1 MAGLV
6 IGTDKTFVTPVL
18 EKGVTPT
25 GTINIT
31 ADGVY
36 NVANY
41 GTATVDITP
50 DEYQGGSATSPS
62 VLLQNNN
69 TIYLPSGTGKVVIY
83 YAGFYDVGSEA
94 FMNAYY
100 AGSGTIGTFPTGAD
114 TLNLDNLTQIT
125 GYRACYQMCRYNN
138 SLPHFLHHM
147 SMNSL
152 QRITGED
159 TCRAMFEYTALS
171 TATLPNLV
179 EINGKNTVRSMFA
192 HITSLTTL
200 SFPKLEVINGEYPVR
215 YLAGDCTSLTSVS
228 FPVLHTVTGT
238 QPFYQAFNND
248 TSLTSISFPSLKTV
262 SDSGV
267 FTNMTNKTCTV
278 HFPSNLSSYGFPC
291 GINAT
296 VLYDLP
302 ATA

>member
-6 IGTDKTFVTPVL
+6 IGTNKTFVTPVL

-41 GTATVDITP
+41 GTATVDIAP
-50 DEYQGGSATSPS
+50 DEYQGGAATNSS
-62 VLLQNNN
+62 VLSQENN
-69 TIYLPSGTGKVVIY
+69 TVYLPTGTGKIVIY

-100 AGSGTIGTFPTGAD
+100 AGSGTTGTFPTGAD

-125 GYRACYQMCRYNN
+125 GYRACYQMCRYNKT
-138 SLPHFLHHM
+138 SPHILSYI
-147 SMNSL
+147 SMNGL
-152 QRITGED
+152 QRITGEEA
-159 TCRAMFEYTALS
+159 CRAMLEYTALS
-171 TATLPNLV
+171 SVTLPNLV
-179 EINGKNTVRSMFA
+179 EISGTNSIRSMFA

-200 SFPKLEVINGEYPVR
+200 NFPKLEVINGENPVR
-215 YLAGDCTSLTSVS
+215 YMAGDCTSLTSVS

-262 SDSGV
+262 SDSSI
-267 FTNMTNKTCTV
+267 FASMTNKVCTV
-278 HFPSNLSSYGFPC
+278 HFPSNLSSYNFNC
-291 GINAT
+291 GTSAT

-302 ATA
+302 ATE